1 MKFTS
6 YWLDTAPKGS
16 LERSKTTVDGRTDV
30 AVIGGGLTGVVAAL
44 HLARRGAKVHL
55 FEQHTVGFGASGRNG
70 GMATTGMSI
79 GIRDAVDKLGFETA
93 ARLYGAYTEA
103 IDLIEKLVTEEGI
116 DCDFAR
122 TGKLNLATKPAHYQG
137 FEKTAEL
144 LNSRLGGDSQLVPKA
159 ELRREIGTDVFHG
172 GMVESKSAGLHVGKY
187 IRGLG
192 EAAER
197 AGVTIHEEAPV
208 QRLTRIGSG
217 HELETPRGRIQADQV
232 LLATG
237 AYTRRPFYWHQVR
250 IAPVGSFII
259 ATEPLDASVC
269 DDLLPT
275 RRMAS
280 DSKNLLNYFRIT
292 PDNRLLFGGRARFAM
307 SNPQSDEKSGRLLRD
322 AMVRTFPQLADAR
335 IDYCWGG
342 QVDMTL
348 DRMVKA
354 GQHDGVY
361 YSMGYAGHGVQMA
374 TLHGAPDGRVHVRRS
389 RGEHL
394 ARLRVPPHPRTLRPA
409 LVPARRRRLLQAQ
422 GPRELSPCRDTHNP
436 HHEGPS

>member
-1 MKFTS
+1 
-6 YWLDTAPKGS
+6 
-16 LERSKTTVDGRTDV
+16 
-30 AVIGGGLTGVVAAL
+30 
-44 HLARRGAKVHL
+44 
-55 FEQHTVGFGASGRNG
+55 
-70 GMATTGMSI
+70 MSI
-79 GIRDAVDKLGFETA
+79 GIRDAVAKMGFDKA
-93 ARLYGAYTEA
+93 ASIYRTYGEA
-103 IDLIEKLVTEEGI
+103 VDLIEKLVADEGI

-122 TGKLNLATKPAHYQG
+122 PGKLILATKPAHVQG

-144 LNSRLGGDSQLVPKA
+144 LNTRLGGDLQLVPKT
-159 ELRREIGTDVFHG
+159 ELRQEIGSDAFHG
-172 GMVESKSAGLHVGKY
+172 GMVDSKSASLHVGKY

-197 AGVTIHEEAPV
+197 AGVTIHEHAPV
-208 QRLTRIGSG
+208 LKLTKVGSG
-217 HELETPRGRIQADQV
+217 HQLETPRGRIQANQV

-237 AYTRRPFYWHQVR
+237 AYTRRPFRWHQVR

-275 RRMAS
+275 RRVAS
-280 DSKNLLNYFRIT
+280 DSKNLLNYFRMT

-307 SNPQSDEKSGRLLRD
+307 SNPQSDEKSGKLLRD
-322 AMVRTFPQLADAR
+322 AMVHVFPQLADAR

-342 QVDMTL
+342 LVDMTL

-374 TLHGAPDGRVHVRRS
+374 TYMGRQMAEYMSGDPEANIWRDFEFRRIPGHFGPPWFLPFAGAYYKFKDRV
-389 RGEHL
+389 G
-394 ARLRVPPHPRTLRPA
+394 
-409 LVPARRRRLLQAQ
+409 
-422 GPRELSPCRDTHNP
+422 
-436 HHEGPS
+436 

>member
-44 HLARRGAKVHL
+44 HLARSGAKVEL

-79 GIRDAVDKLGFETA
+79 GIRDAVAKMGFDKA
-93 ARLYGAYTEA
+93 AALYRTYGQA
-103 IDLIEKLVTEEGI
+103 IDLIERLVTEEGI
-116 DCDFAR
+116 ECDFAR
-122 TGKLNLATKPAHYQG
+122 PGKLILASKPAHVQG

-144 LNSRLGGDSQLVPKA
+144 LNARLGVETRVVPKS
-159 ELRREIGTDVFHG
+159 ELRREIGSEAFHG
-172 GMVESKSAGLHVGKY
+172 GMVDSKSASLHVGKY

-197 AGVTIHEEAPV
+197 AGVTIHEQAPV
-208 QRLTRIGSG
+208 QKLTKVGTG
-217 HELETPRGRIQADQV
+217 HVLETPRGRLQASQV

-237 AYTRRPFYWHQVR
+237 AYTRRPFRWQQVR

-259 ATEPLDASVC
+259 ATEPLDPSVC
-269 DDLLPT
+269 DDVLPN
-275 RRMAS
+275 RRVAS

-307 SNPQSDEKSGRLLRD
+307 SNPQSDEKSGKLLRD
-322 AMVRTFPQLADAR
+322 AMVHTFPQLTGAR

-342 QVDMTL
+342 LVDMSL
-348 DRMVKA
+348 DRLVHA
-354 GQHDGVY
+354 GEHDGVY

-374 TLHGAPDGRVHVRRS
+374 TYMGRQMAEYMSGVPEANIWRDFEFRRIPGHFGPPWFLPVAGAYYKLKDRVS
-389 RGEHL
+389 
-394 ARLRVPPHPRTLRPA
+394 
-409 LVPARRRRLLQAQ
+409 
-422 GPRELSPCRDTHNP
+422 
-436 HHEGPS
+436 

>member
-16 LERSKTTVDGRTDV
+16 PERSKTTVDGRTDV
-30 AVIGGGLTGVVAAL
+30 AVVGGGLTGVVAAL
-44 HLARRGAKVHL
+44 HLARRGATVQL
-55 FEQHTVGFGASGRNG
+55 FEQDTVGFGASGRNG
-70 GMATTGMSI
+70 GMATTGLSI
-79 GIRDAVDKLGFETA
+79 GIRDAVAKLGFDRA
-93 ARLYGAYTEA
+93 ASLSRAYREA
-103 IDLIEKLVTEEGI
+103 VDLIEELVTEEGI
-116 DCDFAR
+116 DCNFAR
-122 TGKLNLATKPAHYQG
+122 PGKLILASKPTHVQG

-144 LNSRLGGDSQLVPKA
+144 LNVRLGLETQVIPKS
-159 ELRREIGTDVFHG
+159 ELRHEIGSDAFHG
-172 GMVESKSAGLHVGKY
+172 GMVDSKSASLHVGKY

-197 AGVTIHEEAPV
+197 AGVTIHEKAPV
-208 QRLTRIGSG
+208 QRLTRLGSG
-217 HELETPRGRIQADQV
+217 HVLETPRGRIQADQV

-237 AYTRRPFYWHQVR
+237 AYTGRPFRWHQVR

-259 ATEPLDASVC
+259 ATEPLGASVC

-275 RRMAS
+275 RRVAS

-292 PDNRLLFGGRARFAM
+292 PDHRLLFGGRARFAM
-307 SNPQSDEKSGRLLRD
+307 SNPQSDEKSGKLLRD
-322 AMVRTFPQLADAR
+322 AMVHVFPQLVGAR

-342 QVDMTL
+342 LVDMTL

-374 TLHGAPDGRVHVRRS
+374 TYMGRQMAEYMSGVTEANIWRDFEFRRIPGHFGPPWFLPFAGAYYKFKDRVS
-389 RGEHL
+389 
-394 ARLRVPPHPRTLRPA
+394 
-409 LVPARRRRLLQAQ
+409 
-422 GPRELSPCRDTHNP
+422 
-436 HHEGPS
+436 

>member
-6 YWLDTAPKGS
+6 YWLDTAPKGHP
-16 LERSKTTVDGRTDV
+16 ERSATTVGGHTDV

-55 FEQHTVGFGASGRNG
+55 FEQHTIGFGASGRNG

-79 GIRDAVDKLGFETA
+79 GIRDAVDKMGFDRA
-93 ARLYGAYTEA
+93 ASIYRRYGEA
-103 IDLIEKLVTEEGI
+103 VDLIEKLVADEGI

-122 TGKLNLATKPAHYQG
+122 PGKLILATKPAHVQG

-144 LNSRLGGDSQLVPKA
+144 LNTRLGGDLQLIPKT
-159 ELRREIGTDVFHG
+159 ELRGEIGSDAFHG
-172 GMVESKSAGLHVGKY
+172 GMVDSKSASLHVGKY

-197 AGVTIHEEAPV
+197 AGVTIHEQAPV
-208 QRLTRIGSG
+208 QSLTRTSTG
-217 HELETPRGRIQADQV
+217 HELQTPRGTIQASQV

-237 AYTRRPFYWHQVR
+237 AYTRRPFRWHQVR

-259 ATEPLDASVC
+259 ATERLDASVC

-275 RRMAS
+275 RRVAS

-307 SNPQSDEKSGRLLRD
+307 SNPQSDEKSGKILRD
-322 AMVRTFPQLADAR
+322 AMVHVFPQLSDAR

-342 QVDMTL
+342 LVDMTL

-354 GQHDGVY
+354 GQHDGVH

-374 TLHGAPDGRVHVRRS
+374 TFMGRQMAEYMSGDPEANIWRDFEFRRIPGHFGPPWFLPFAGAYYKFKDRVS
-389 RGEHL
+389 
-394 ARLRVPPHPRTLRPA
+394 
-409 LVPARRRRLLQAQ
+409 
-422 GPRELSPCRDTHNP
+422 
-436 HHEGPS
+436 

>member
-6 YWLDTAPKGS
+6 YWLETAPTGS
-16 LERSKTTVDGRTDV
+16 LERSRIAVGGHTDV

-44 HLARRGAKVHL
+44 HLAGRGAKVHL

-70 GMATTGMSI
+70 GMATTGMAI
-79 GIRDAVDKLGFETA
+79 GIRHAVDKLGFDTA
-93 ARLYGAYTEA
+93 VRLYGAYTEA
-103 IDLIEKLVTEEGI
+103 IDLIEKLVTEEHI

-122 TGKLNLATKPAHYQG
+122 TGKLNLATKPGHYEG
-137 FEKTAEL
+137 FAKTAEL

-172 GMVESKSAGLHVGKY
+172 GMVESKSAGLHVGKF

-208 QRLTRIGSG
+208 QKLTKLGSG
-217 HELETPRGRIQADQV
+217 HELETPRGRMRAEQV

-269 DDLLPT
+269 DDLLPA
-275 RRMAS
+275 RRVGPGPQ
-280 DSKNLLNYFRIT
+280 DPPELLPHHPRQPPAIRR
-292 PDNRLLFGGRARFAM
+292 PSPVCDVQPAIGREERP
-307 SNPQSDEKSGRLLRD
+307 NPQGR
-322 AMVRTFPQLADAR
+322 
-335 IDYCWGG
+335 
-342 QVDMTL
+342 
-348 DRMVKA
+348 
-354 GQHDGVY
+354 
-361 YSMGYAGHGVQMA
+361 
-374 TLHGAPDGRVHVRRS
+374 HGA
-389 RGEHL
+389 HL
-394 ARLRVPPHPRTLRPA
+394 P
-409 LVPARRRRLLQAQ
+409 
-422 GPRELSPCRDTHNP
+422 
-436 HHEGPS
+436 

>member
-6 YWLDTAPKGS
+6 YWLDTAPKGCV
-16 LERSKTTVDGRTDV
+16 ERSKTTVEGRTEV
-30 AVIGGGLTGVVAAL
+30 AVVGGGLTGVVAAL
-44 HLARRGAKVHL
+44 HLARAGAKVDL
-55 FEQHTVGFGASGRNG
+55 FEQDTVGFGASGRNG

-103 IDLIEKLVTEEGI
+103 IDVVEKLVTEEGI

-144 LNSRLGGDSQLVPKA
+144 LNSRLGGDSKLVPKA

-197 AGVTIHEEAPV
+197 AGVTIHEKAPV
-208 QRLTRIGSG
+208 QSLTRVGSG
-217 HELETPRGRIQADQV
+217 HELVTPRGRIQASQV

-237 AYTRRPFYWHQVR
+237 AYTRRPFRWHQVR

-307 SNPQSDEKSGRLLRD
+307 SNRQSDEKSGKLLRD
-322 AMVRTFPQLADAR
+322 AMVHTFPQLAGAR

-374 TLHGAPDGRVHVRRS
+374 TYMGRQMAEYMSGYPEANTWRDFEFRRIPGHFGPPWFLPIAGAYYKLKDRV
-389 RGEHL
+389 G
-394 ARLRVPPHPRTLRPA
+394 
-409 LVPARRRRLLQAQ
+409 
-422 GPRELSPCRDTHNP
+422 
-436 HHEGPS
+436 

>member
-16 LERSKTTVDGRTDV
+16 PERSRARVEGRTDV

-44 HLARRGAKVHL
+44 HLARGGAKVDL
-55 FEQHTVGFGASGRNG
+55 FEQNTVGFGASGRNG

-79 GIRDAVDKLGFETA
+79 GIRDAVDKFGFDKA
-93 ARLYGAYTEA
+93 ASLYRMYGEA
-103 IDLIEKLVTEEGI
+103 VDLIEKLIAEEGI
-116 DCDFAR
+116 DCHFAR
-122 TGKLNLATKPAHYQG
+122 PGKLILASKPAHVEG

-144 LNSRLGGDSQLVPKA
+144 LNTRLGVETHVIPKG
-159 ELRREIGTDVFHG
+159 EVRRQIGSDAFHG
-172 GMVESKSAGLHVGKY
+172 GMVDTKSAGLHVGKY

-197 AGVTIHEEAPV
+197 AGVTIHENAPV
-208 QRLTRIGSG
+208 QSLSRVGSG
-217 HELETPRGRIQADQV
+217 HELETPRGRIQAGQV

-237 AYTRRPFYWHQVR
+237 AYTRRPFRWHQVR

-307 SNPQSDEKSGRLLRD
+307 SNQQSDEKSGKLLRD
-322 AMVRTFPQLADAR
+322 AMVHVFPQLSDAKV
-335 IDYCWGG
+335 DYCWGG

-374 TLHGAPDGRVHVRRS
+374 TFMGRQMAEYMSGVPEANVWRDFEFRRIPGHFGPPWFLPFAGAYYKFKDRV
-389 RGEHL
+389 G
-394 ARLRVPPHPRTLRPA
+394 
-409 LVPARRRRLLQAQ
+409 
-422 GPRELSPCRDTHNP
+422 
-436 HHEGPS
+436 

>member
-1 MKFTS
+1 MKFSS
-6 YWLDTAPKGS
+6 YWLDTAPKDC
-16 LERSKTTVDGRTDV
+16 LERSKTSVEGRTDV

-44 HLARRGAKVHL
+44 HLARRGAKVDL
-55 FEQHTVGFGASGRNG
+55 FEQNTVGFGASGRNG

-79 GIRDAVDKLGFETA
+79 GIRDAVAKLGFDTA
-93 ARLYGAYTEA
+93 VRLYGAYTEA
-103 IDLIEKLVTEEGI
+103 IDLIEKLVIDEHI
-116 DCDFAR
+116 DCNFAR
-122 TGKLNLATKPAHYQG
+122 TGKLNLASKPAHYQA
-137 FEKTAEL
+137 FEKTHEL
-144 LNSRLGGDSQLVPKA
+144 LTTRLGVEAQLVPKS
-159 ELRREIGTDVFHG
+159 ELRREIGSDAFHG
-172 GMVESKSAGLHVGKY
+172 AMVESKSAGLHVGKY

-197 AGVTIHEEAPV
+197 AGVTIHEQAPV
-208 QRLTRIGSG
+208 QRLTKIGSG
-217 HELETPRGRIQADQV
+217 HELETPRGQMHAEQV

-237 AYTRRPFYWHQVR
+237 AYTRRPFSWHQVR

-269 DDLLPT
+269 DDLMPT

-307 SNPQSDEKSGRLLRD
+307 SNPQSDQKSGRLLRD

-342 QVDMTL
+342 QVDMSL
-348 DRMVKA
+348 DRLVHA
-354 GQHDGVY
+354 GERDGVY

-374 TLHGAPDGRVHVRRS
+374 TYMGRQMAEYMS
-389 RGEHL
+389 G
-394 ARLRVPPHPRTLRPA
+394 
-409 LVPARRRRLLQAQ
+409 VPAANIWGDFTFRRIPGHF
-422 GPRELSPCRDTHNP
+422 GPPWFLPFAGAYYKFKDRVS
-436 HHEGPS
+436 

>member
-6 YWLDTAPKGS
+6 YWLDTAPAGS
-16 LERSKTTVDGRTDV
+16 PERSKTAVEGRTEV

-44 HLARRGAKVHL
+44 HLARSGAKVHL

-79 GIRDAVDKLGFETA
+79 GIRDAVATMGFDKA
-93 ARLYGAYTEA
+93 ASLYRTYGQAV
-103 IDLIEKLVTEEGI
+103 DLIEKLVTQEGI

-122 TGKLNLATKPAHYQG
+122 PGKLILATKAAHVQG

-144 LNSRLGGDSQLVPKA
+144 LNSRLGSDTQLVPRA
-159 ELRREIGTDVFHG
+159 ELRREIGSDVFHG
-172 GMVESKSAGLHVGKY
+172 AMVDSKSASLHVGKY

-197 AGVTIHEEAPV
+197 AGVTVHERAPV
-208 QRLTRIGSG
+208 LKLTKVGSG
-217 HELETPRGRIQADQV
+217 HELETPRGRIQASQV

-237 AYTRRPFYWHQVR
+237 AYTRRPFRWHQVR

-259 ATEPLDASVC
+259 ATEPLGTSVC

-275 RRMAS
+275 RRVAS

-292 PDNRLLFGGRARFAM
+292 PDDRLLFGGRARFAM
-307 SNPQSDEKSGRLLRD
+307 SDPQSDEKSGKLLRE
-322 AMVRTFPQLADAR
+322 AMVHIFPQLSGAR

-342 QVDMTL
+342 LVDMTL

-354 GQHDGVY
+354 GQHDGVF

-374 TLHGAPDGRVHVRRS
+374 TYMGRQMAEYMSGVPEANIWRDFEFRRIPGHFGPPWFLPFAGAYYKLKDRVS
-389 RGEHL
+389 
-394 ARLRVPPHPRTLRPA
+394 
-409 LVPARRRRLLQAQ
+409 
-422 GPRELSPCRDTHNP
+422 
-436 HHEGPS
+436 

>member
-6 YWLDTAPKGS
+6 YWLDTAPQGS
-16 LERSKTTVDGRTDV
+16 LERSETTVAGRTDV

-79 GIRDAVDKLGFETA
+79 GIRDAVAKLGFETA

-137 FEKTAEL
+137 FQKTAEL

-197 AGVTIHEEAPV
+197 AGVTIHEQAPV
-208 QRLTRIGSG
+208 QSLTRVGFG
-217 HELETPRGRIQADQV
+217 HELETPRGRIQANQV

-237 AYTRRPFYWHQVR
+237 AYTRRPFRWHQVR

-269 DDLLPT
+269 DDLLPK

-361 YSMGYAGHGVQMA
+361 YAMGYAGHGVQMA
-374 TLHGAPDGRVHVRRS
+374 TYMGRQMGEYMSGVPEANIWRDFEFRRIPGHFGPPWFLPVAGAYYKFKDRVS
-389 RGEHL
+389 
-394 ARLRVPPHPRTLRPA
+394 
-409 LVPARRRRLLQAQ
+409 
-422 GPRELSPCRDTHNP
+422 
-436 HHEGPS
+436 

>member
-1 MKFTS
+1 MKFSS
-6 YWLDTAPKGS
+6 YWLDTAPQDCP
-16 LERSKTTVDGRTDV
+16 ERSTTRVEGRTEV

-44 HLARRGAKVHL
+44 HLARSGAKVDL
-55 FEQHTVGFGASGRNG
+55 FEQNTVGFGASGRNG

-79 GIRDAVDKLGFETA
+79 GIRAAVAKLGFDTA
-93 ARLYGAYTEA
+93 VRLYGAYTEA
-103 IDLIEKLVTEEGI
+103 IDLVEKLVTDEHI

-122 TGKLNLATKPAHYQG
+122 TGKLNLASKPAHYQG
-137 FEKTAEL
+137 FEKTHEL
-144 LNSRLGGDSQLVPKA
+144 LTTRLGLQTQLVPKT
-159 ELRREIGTDVFHG
+159 ELRREIGSDAFHG
-172 GMVESKSAGLHVGKY
+172 AMVESKSAGLHVGKY

-192 EAAER
+192 EAAQR
-197 AGVTIHEEAPV
+197 AGVTIHEQAPV
-208 QRLTRIGSG
+208 RRLTKIGSG
-217 HELETPRGRIQADQV
+217 HELETPRGRMHAEQV

-322 AMVRTFPQLADAR
+322 AMVRTFPQLANAS

-342 QVDMTL
+342 QVDMSL
-348 DRMVKA
+348 DRLVHA

-361 YSMGYAGHGVQMA
+361 YAMGYAGHGVQMA
-374 TLHGAPDGRVHVRRS
+374 TYMGRQMAEYISGVPEANIWRDFKFRRIPGHFGPPWFLPIAGAYYKFKDRVS
-389 RGEHL
+389 
-394 ARLRVPPHPRTLRPA
+394 
-409 LVPARRRRLLQAQ
+409 
-422 GPRELSPCRDTHNP
+422 
-436 HHEGPS
+436 

>member
-16 LERSKTTVDGRTDV
+16 LERSTTDVEGRTDV

-79 GIRDAVDKLGFETA
+79 GIRDAVARMGFDKA
-93 ARLYGAYTEA
+93 APLYRAYGQA
-103 IDLIEKLVTEEGI
+103 VDLIERLVTEEGI
-116 DCDFAR
+116 DCDFTR
-122 TGKLNLATKPAHYQG
+122 PGKLLLASKAAHYEG

-144 LNSRLGGDSQLVPKA
+144 LNTRLDAETRLVPKD
-159 ELRREIGTDVFHG
+159 ELRREIGSDAFHG
-172 GMVESKSAGLHVGKY
+172 AMVDSRSAGLHVGKY

-197 AGVTIHEEAPV
+197 AGVTIHERAPV
-208 QRLTRIGSG
+208 LKLTKLGSG
-217 HELETPRGRIQADQV
+217 HELQTPRGSIQADQV

-237 AYTRRPFYWHQVR
+237 AYTRRPFGWHQVR

-275 RRMAS
+275 RRVAS

-307 SNPQSDEKSGRLLRD
+307 SSPQSDEKSGKLLRD
-322 AMVRTFPQLADAR
+322 AMVHTFPQLSDAR

-342 QVDMTL
+342 LVDMSI
-348 DRMVKA
+348 DRLVHA
-354 GQHDGVY
+354 GERDGVY

-374 TLHGAPDGRVHVRRS
+374 TYMGRQMAEYMSGAPEANIWRDFGFRRIPGHFGPPWFLPVAGAYYKLKDRVS
-389 RGEHL
+389 
-394 ARLRVPPHPRTLRPA
+394 
-409 LVPARRRRLLQAQ
+409 
-422 GPRELSPCRDTHNP
+422 
-436 HHEGPS
+436 

>member
-44 HLARRGAKVHL
+44 HLARSGAKVEI

-79 GIRDAVDKLGFETA
+79 GIRDAVAKMGFDKA
-93 ARLYGAYTEA
+93 AALYRTYGQA

-116 DCDFAR
+116 ECDFAR
-122 TGKLNLATKPAHYQG
+122 PGKLILASKPAHVQG

-144 LNSRLGGDSQLVPKA
+144 LNARLGVETRVVPKS
-159 ELRREIGTDVFHG
+159 ELRREIGSEAFHG
-172 GMVESKSAGLHVGKY
+172 GMVDSKSASLHVGKY

-197 AGVTIHEEAPV
+197 AGVTIHEQAPV
-208 QRLTRIGSG
+208 QKLTKVGTG
-217 HELETPRGRIQADQV
+217 HVLETPRGRLQARQV

-237 AYTRRPFYWHQVR
+237 AYTRRPFRWQQVR

-275 RRMAS
+275 RRVAS

-307 SNPQSDEKSGRLLRD
+307 SNPQSDEKSGKLLRD
-322 AMVRTFPQLADAR
+322 AMVHIFPQLTGAKV
-335 IDYCWGG
+335 DYCWGG
-342 QVDMTL
+342 LVDMSL
-348 DRMVKA
+348 DRLVHA
-354 GQHDGVY
+354 GEHDGVY

-374 TLHGAPDGRVHVRRS
+374 TYMGRQMAEYMSGVPEANIWREFEFRRIPGHFGPPWFLPFAGAYYKLKDRVS
-389 RGEHL
+389 
-394 ARLRVPPHPRTLRPA
+394 
-409 LVPARRRRLLQAQ
+409 
-422 GPRELSPCRDTHNP
+422 
-436 HHEGPS
+436 

>member
-16 LERSKTTVDGRTDV
+16 PERSKTTVEGRTDV

-55 FEQHTVGFGASGRNG
+55 FEQNTVGFGASGRNG

-79 GIRDAVDKLGFETA
+79 GIRRAVAKLGFDTA
-93 ARLYGAYTEA
+93 VRLYGAYTEA
-103 IDLIEKLVTEEGI
+103 IDLVEKLVTEEQI

-137 FEKTAEL
+137 FEKTHEL
-144 LNSRLGGDSQLVPKA
+144 LNTRLGLDTQLVPKA
-159 ELRREIGTDVFHG
+159 ELRREIGSDVFHG
-172 GMVESKSAGLHVGKY
+172 GMVEPLSAGLHVGKY
-187 IRGLG
+187 IRALG

-197 AGVTIHEEAPV
+197 AGVTIHEHAPV
-208 QRLTRIGSG
+208 QRMTRVGSG
-217 HELETPRGRIQADQV
+217 HELQTPRGRIQADQV

-237 AYTRRPFYWHQVR
+237 AYTRRPFRWHQVR

-259 ATEPLDASVC
+259 ATEPLDKSVC

-307 SNPQSDEKSGRLLRD
+307 SDPQSDEKSGKLLRD
-322 AMVRTFPQLADAR
+322 AMVHTFPQLAGAR

-374 TLHGAPDGRVHVRRS
+374 TYMGRQMAEYMSGVPEANIWRDFTFRRIPGHFGPPWFLPVAGAYYKFKDRVS
-389 RGEHL
+389 
-394 ARLRVPPHPRTLRPA
+394 
-409 LVPARRRRLLQAQ
+409 
-422 GPRELSPCRDTHNP
+422 
-436 HHEGPS
+436 

>member
-6 YWLDTAPKGS
+6 YWLDTAPQGS
-16 LERSKTTVDGRTDV
+16 PERSHTTVEGRTDV

-44 HLARRGAKVHL
+44 HLARTGAKVDL

-79 GIRDAVDKLGFETA
+79 GIRPAVERLGFDRA
-93 ARLYGAYTEA
+93 ARLYEAYTEA

-122 TGKLNLATKPAHYQG
+122 TGKLNLATKPAHYEG
-137 FEKTAEL
+137 FQKTAEL
-144 LNSRLGGDSQLVPKA
+144 LNTRLGGDSQLVPKA

-187 IRGLG
+187 VRGLG

-197 AGVTIHEEAPV
+197 AGVTIHERAPV
-208 QRLTRIGSG
+208 QKLTRVGSG
-217 HELETPRGRIQADQV
+217 HELETPRGRMRSDQV

-259 ATEPLDASVC
+259 ATEPLDRSVC
-269 DDLLPT
+269 DELLPT

-292 PDNRLLFGGRARFAM
+292 PDNRLLFGGRARFAG
-307 SNPQSDEKSGRLLRD
+307 SNQQSDLKSGKILRD
-322 AMVRTFPQLADAR
+322 AMVRTFPQLADAG

-361 YSMGYAGHGVQMA
+361 YAMGYAGHGVQMA
-374 TLHGAPDGRVHVRRS
+374 TYMGRQMAEYMSGVPEANIWRDFTFRRIPGHFGPPWFLPVAGAYYKFKDRVS
-389 RGEHL
+389 
-394 ARLRVPPHPRTLRPA
+394 
-409 LVPARRRRLLQAQ
+409 
-422 GPRELSPCRDTHNP
+422 
-436 HHEGPS
+436 

>member
-6 YWLDTAPKGS
+6 YWLDTAPKGHP
-16 LERSKTTVDGRTDV
+16 ERSTTTVEGHTDV

-79 GIRDAVDKLGFETA
+79 GIRHAVDKLGFDTA
-93 ARLYGAYTEA
+93 VRLYGAYTEA
-103 IDLIEKLVTEEGI
+103 IDLVEKLVTEEQI

-137 FEKTAEL
+137 FEKTHEL
-144 LNSRLGGDSQLVPKA
+144 LNTRLGLETQLVPKA
-159 ELRREIGTDVFHG
+159 ELRREIGSEAFHG
-172 GMVESKSAGLHVGKY
+172 GMVEPLSAGLHVGKY

-217 HELETPRGRIQADQV
+217 HELGTPRGRMRADQV
-232 LLATG
+232 LLGTG
-237 AYTRRPFYWHQVR
+237 AYTRRPFYWHRVR

-307 SNPQSDEKSGRLLRD
+307 SNPRSDEKSGRLLGD
-322 AMVRTFPQLADAR
+322 AMVRTFPQLANAR

-374 TLHGAPDGRVHVRRS
+374 TYMGRQMSEYMSGVPEANIWRDFTFRRIPGHFGPPWFLPVAGAYYKFKDRVS
-389 RGEHL
+389 
-394 ARLRVPPHPRTLRPA
+394 
-409 LVPARRRRLLQAQ
+409 
-422 GPRELSPCRDTHNP
+422 
-436 HHEGPS
+436 

>member
-1 MKFTS
+1 MKFSS
-6 YWLDTAPKGS
+6 YWLDTAPKDCP
-16 LERSKTTVDGRTDV
+16 ERLTTSVEGRTQV

-44 HLARRGAKVHL
+44 HLARSGAKVDL
-55 FEQHTVGFGASGRNG
+55 FEQNTVGFGASGRNG
-70 GMATTGMSI
+70 GMATTGMSM
-79 GIRDAVDKLGFETA
+79 GIRDAVDKLGFDTA
-93 ARLYGAYTEA
+93 VRLYGAYTEA
-103 IDLIEKLVTEEGI
+103 IDLIEKLVTDEHI
-116 DCDFAR
+116 DCHFAR
-122 TGKLNLATKPAHYQG
+122 TGKLNLASKPSHYPA
-137 FEKTAEL
+137 FEKTHEL
-144 LNSRLGGDSQLVPKA
+144 LTTRLGLQTQLVPKA
-159 ELRREIGTDVFHG
+159 ELRREIGSDAFHG
-172 GMVESKSAGLHVGKY
+172 AMVESKSAGLHVGKY

-197 AGVTIHEEAPV
+197 AGVTIHEQAPV
-208 QRLTRIGSG
+208 RRLTKIGSG
-217 HELETPRGRIQADQV
+217 HELETPRGRMHAGQV

-237 AYTRRPFYWHQVR
+237 AYTRRPFHWHQVR

-322 AMVRTFPQLADAR
+322 AMVRMFPQLTDAG

-342 QVDMTL
+342 LVDMSL
-348 DRMVKA
+348 DRLVHA
-354 GQHDGVY
+354 GERDGVY

-374 TLHGAPDGRVHVRRS
+374 TYMGRQMAEYMSGVPEANIWRDFEFRRIPGHFGPPWFLPVAGAYYKFKDRVS
-389 RGEHL
+389 
-394 ARLRVPPHPRTLRPA
+394 
-409 LVPARRRRLLQAQ
+409 
-422 GPRELSPCRDTHNP
+422 
-436 HHEGPS
+436 